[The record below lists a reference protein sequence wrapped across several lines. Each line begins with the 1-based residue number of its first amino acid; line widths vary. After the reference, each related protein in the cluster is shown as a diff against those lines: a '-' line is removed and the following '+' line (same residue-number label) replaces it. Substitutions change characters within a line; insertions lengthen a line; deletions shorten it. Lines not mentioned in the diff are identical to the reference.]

1 MLKYV
6 PGVQEACNEE
16 VRDDPLFLA
25 FIPDC
30 SKTQEMCNEAVHLR
44 PYLLQYVP
52 YRLRSREICG
62 RAVRDDSSFLQFVPD
77 WFVTRERVD
86 IWYDDYYD
94 DDNEDKF
101 FEWCEG
107 YKKRKVEKTK
117 IKEELLPIAWHPSR
131 YWDWCMSEYKKKKR
145 QKNCGH
151 RHRLFCI

>member
-62 RAVRDDSSFLQFVPD
+62 KAVRDDSSFLQFVPD

-107 YKKRKVEKTK
+107 YKKRKLKK
-117 IKEELLPIAWHPSR
+117 QRLRKNSCLLLGIHQGIGIGV
-131 YWDWCMSEYKKKKR
+131 CQNMKKKETEK
-145 QKNCGH
+145 
-151 RHRLFCI
+151 LWA